1 MRRRSISLADPL
13 IHADHSPLRSS
24 QMVVDTALERA
35 EAELSN
41 AVSTSAWIVDTALE
55 RPEAELSNAVSTSAW
70 IVDTALERAEAEL
83 SNAIYSGEWLAFKSV
98 IASAGIKRSSNKF
111 FRF

>member
-1 MRRRSISLADPL
+1 MTNYRCHVTLVLHGS
-13 IHADHSPLRSS
+13 HSPLRSS

-83 SNAIYSGEWLAFKSV
+83 SNAVSTSGTQWRVVGVQE
-98 IASAGIKRSSNKF
+98 
-111 FRF
+111 